1 MNGKKERLLAII
13 RAKSFLKG
21 EFKLVSGAISNYYL
35 DLKPTMFDAE
45 GASLLADLVYEAV
58 KGEDVA
64 AIGGL
69 ELGAVPIVVA
79 TVARSAGS
87 AHPIAGFV
95 VRKEKKGHGT
105 DNRIDG
111 NFKSGNA
118 VVLLEDVTTTGGS
131 VMQAVRAVRAQG
143 GTVRKILTIVDRE
156 EGARANLA
164 KEGLEL
170 QSLFTARDIM
180 GD

>member
-1 MNGKKERLLAII
+1 MSDKKDRLLAII
-13 RAKSFLKG
+13 RKKSFRRG

-35 DLKPTMFDAE
+35 DLKPTMFDPE
-45 GASLLADLVYEAV
+45 GASLLGELVYEAL
-58 KGEDVA
+58 KDDGVA

-79 TVARSAGS
+79 AVARSASGR
-87 AHPIAGFV
+87 PLQGFV
-95 VRKEKKGHGT
+95 VRKERKGHGT
-105 DNRIDG
+105 DNAIDG
-111 NFKSGNA
+111 NFPEHAS

-131 VMQAVRAVRAQG
+131 VMQAVRAVRGQG
-143 GTVRKILTIVDRE
+143 GTVKKILTVVDRE

-170 QSLFTARDIM
+170 VALFTAREVM
-180 GD
+180 G

>member
-1 MNGKKERLLAII
+1 MSDKMQRLLAII
-13 RAKSFLKG
+13 REKSFLRG
-21 EFKLVSGAISNYYL
+21 EFKLVSGAVSNYYL

-45 GASLLADLVYEAV
+45 GASLLAELVYDRL
-58 KGEDVA
+58 KDKRIG

-69 ELGAVPIVVA
+69 ELGAVPIVVGV
-79 TVARSAGS
+79 VARSWS
-87 AHPIAGFV
+87 ERPIAGFV

-111 NFKSGNA
+111 NFSA
-118 VVLLEDVTTTGGS
+118 AAEVALMEDVTTTGGS

-143 GTVRKILTIVDRE
+143 GTVRTILTIVDRE

-164 KEGLEL
+164 KEGLAL
-170 QSLFTARDIM
+170 DALFTAREIM
-180 GD
+180 GE

>member
-1 MNGKKERLLAII
+1 MSDKKARLLEII
-13 RAKSFLKG
+13 RAKSFLRG
-21 EFKLVSGAISNYYL
+21 EFKLASGVTSNYYL

-45 GASLLADLVYEAV
+45 GASLLADLVYDMVA
-58 KGEDVA
+58 GEGVA
-64 AIGGL
+64 AVGGL

-79 TVARSAGS
+79 TVARSFGAR
-87 AHPIAGFV
+87 PLAGFV

-111 NFKSGNA
+111 NFPPQAA

-131 VMQAVRAVRAQG
+131 VMQAVRAVRGQG
-143 GTVRKILTIVDRE
+143 GTVRKILSIVDRE

-170 QSLFTARDIM
+170 AALFTAREIM
-180 GD
+180 G